1 VVRFDLS
8 AQACTEVSIY
18 LMPED
23 HARGSGSALLAA
35 AEAWLAREHP
45 QAPSL
50 VAHVMGDNTASHQL
64 FERAG
69 YARATT
75 CYSKEL
81 PPWNPQTASA

>member
-1 VVRFDLS
+1 MSTAMWQRLKPRPGNLRIW
-8 AQACTEVSIY
+8 QAG
-18 LMPED
+18 LLL
-23 HARGSGSALLAA
+23 ALLAA

-45 QAPSL
+45 QAPAL
-50 VAHVMGDNTASHQL
+50 VAHVLGDNTASHQL